1 MLNKKQLE
9 KIENR
14 IKEID
19 QFLNDN
25 RDYSKFDSN
34 ALFNERAELKFK
46 RNKDNINIRLSCN
59 NKYYY
64 AAQCNLFT
72 KNVLKN
78 GYPYIDKKTI
88 KEKGISF
95 NKYSINVGYNQY
107 CQDLKS
113 FNSKEEML
121 GFVIGY
127 NAAVN
132 K

>member
-1 MLNKKQLE
+1 MLNNKQLE

-64 AAQCNLFT
+64 F
-72 KNVLKN
+72 
-78 GYPYIDKKTI
+78 
-88 KEKGISF
+88 
-95 NKYSINVGYNQY
+95 
-107 CQDLKS
+107 
-113 FNSKEEML
+113 
-121 GFVIGY
+121 
-127 NAAVN
+127 
-132 K
+132 